1 LIYDK
6 GRICDY
12 FSRIKNTYTAL
23 VERGSTEKALSQIF
37 EAEGQLKK
45 AIFHGSLSVRE
56 KRLP

>member
-1 LIYDK
+1 MTKEEYAI
-6 GRICDY
+6 I
-12 FSRIKNTYTAL
+12 SRALKNTYTEL

>member
-1 LIYDK
+1 MTKEEYAI
-6 GRICDY
+6 I
-12 FSRIKNTYTAL
+12 SRALKNTYTAL
-23 VERGSTEKALSQIF
+23 VERGLTEKALSQIF

>member
-1 LIYDK
+1 MTKEEYAI
-6 GRICDY
+6 I
-12 FSRIKNTYTAL
+12 SRALKNTYTAL